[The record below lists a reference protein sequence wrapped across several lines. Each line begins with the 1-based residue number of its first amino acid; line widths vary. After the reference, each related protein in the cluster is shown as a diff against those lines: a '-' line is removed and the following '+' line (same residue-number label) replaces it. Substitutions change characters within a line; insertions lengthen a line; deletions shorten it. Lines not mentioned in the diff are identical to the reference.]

1 MTILPAAWYPTAG
14 VLAETPGI
22 RFDIA
27 FAVPQSRGVGEGQRA
42 RLIAWDAELRTAH
55 ERLRAALQIARADLE
70 SDPESLTR
78 DLLLYCQGFC
88 VALGAHHVGE
98 DAGLFPELKAR
109 HPQLRPVIA
118 KLEQD
123 HGMIGHLLAQLDYA
137 LQSGESGVVL
147 RRHLDGIAA
156 IMESH
161 FRFEERELLA
171 ALEVLE
177 LEADPSRVFGP
188 L

>member
-1 MTILPAAWYPTAG
+1 M
-14 VLAETPGI
+14 
-22 RFDIA
+22 
-27 FAVPQSRGVGEGQRA
+27 VGENERA

-55 ERLRAALQIARADLE
+55 ERLRAALRVARSGVEA
-70 SDPESLTR
+70 DPEAVTR

-88 VALGAHHVGE
+88 VALSAHHVGE

-109 HPQLRPVIA
+109 HPDLRPVIA

-123 HGMIGHLLAQLDYA
+123 HSMISHLLAQLDHA

-147 RRHLDGIAA
+147 RRHLDGLGA

-161 FRFEERELLA
+161 FRFEERELLG
-171 ALEVLE
+171 ALEALE
-177 LEADPSRVFGP
+177 LDADPTRIFGP

>member
-1 MTILPAAWYPTAG
+1 MTMTSTSATAC
-14 VLAETPGI
+14 
-22 RFDIA
+22 
-27 FAVPQSRGVGEGQRA
+27 QSGGVGEGERA

-55 ERLRAALQIARADLE
+55 ERLRAALQVARVGLDTDAQ
-70 SDPESLTR
+70 SVTR

-88 VALGAHHVGE
+88 VALSAHHVGE

-109 HPQLRPVIA
+109 HPALRPVIA

-123 HGMIGHLLAQLDYA
+123 HSMIGHLLAQLEHA
-137 LQSGESGVVL
+137 LQSGESEAVL
-147 RRHLDGIAA
+147 RRHLDGLGA

-161 FRFEERELLA
+161 FRYEERELLG
-171 ALEVLE
+171 VLAE
-177 LEADPSRVFGP
+177 LDFDGDPAQVFGS